1 MSKIDSSKIQLFTS
15 HSRAVA
21 TISHQASRDRVTRII
36 SLSDVA
42 PQPSWGTSTTNP
54 ASSEPNSGE
63 FEGEILI
70 VDTVE
75 LHSSSPPTPT
85 ATKPP
90 LSSCPWL
97 SPPRP
102 VLRRQS
108 TSNVMITSPSESL
121 AFCSISPRAELL
133 PIPSTAAVCGS
144 DANGI
149 SIARSSSL
157 RTYAVPNSNGTATI
171 TSRHFSSTAAPSV
184 VGKVMATSSPILP
197 SHSSMPWYFGEMDRA
212 EATQLLT
219 GCEDGTFLVRI
230 SKNVSRM
237 GEYSLSVVYHH
248 PRHIRIQRSADSSFY
263 LCSPQR
269 FKSLEHMAL
278 LKTSPEQIENFA
290 DVSLIANALWH
301 RLCRCLQNR
310 PSSHTPFDYLSL
322 YHGTTFSHDGVS
334 IHFALV
340 DFYCRVSLNECF
352 DEVQTCLRFPYQ
364 RCPEESVLFYARAQ
378 HDFGGDANPRML
390 SLTRGDLVHVIS
402 TRGNERG
409 WWKGWLNGRV
419 CFLPL
424 WSSLVPLKMAN
435 SAVP

>member
-1 MSKIDSSKIQLFTS
+1 MRLVLLSCFSFAP
-15 HSRAVA
+15 HSPLQGRLND
-21 TISHQASRDRVTRII
+21 QDG
-36 SLSDVA
+36 
-42 PQPSWGTSTTNP
+42 WFP
-54 ASSEPNSGE
+54 ASH
-63 FEGEILI
+63 
-70 VDTVE
+70 VDI
-75 LHSSSPPTPT
+75 PFT
-85 ATKPP
+85 AD
-90 LSSCPWL
+90 

-269 FKSLEHMAL
+269 FKSLE
-278 LKTSPEQIENFA
+278 
-290 DVSLIANALWH
+290 
-301 RLCRCLQNR
+301 
-310 PSSHTPFDYLSL
+310 
-322 YHGTTFSHDGVS
+322 
-334 IHFALV
+334 ALV

-409 WWKGWLNGRV
+409 WWKGWLNGRIG
-419 CFLPL
+419 FFPL
-424 WSSLVPLKMAN
+424 SFVSRQP
-435 SAVP
+435 

>member
-1 MSKIDSSKIQLFTS
+1 MRLVLLSCFSFAPHSPLQGRLNDQDGWFPASHVDIPFTAD
-15 HSRAVA
+15 RAVA

-90 LSSCPWL
+90 LSSCPW
-97 SPPRP
+97 
-102 VLRRQS
+102 
-108 TSNVMITSPSESL
+108 
-121 AFCSISPRAELL
+121 
-133 PIPSTAAVCGS
+133 
-144 DANGI
+144 
-149 SIARSSSL
+149 
-157 RTYAVPNSNGTATI
+157 
-171 TSRHFSSTAAPSV
+171 
-184 VGKVMATSSPILP
+184 
-197 SHSSMPWYFGEMDRA
+197 YFGEMDRA

-269 FKSLEHMAL
+269 FKSLE
-278 LKTSPEQIENFA
+278 
-290 DVSLIANALWH
+290 
-301 RLCRCLQNR
+301 
-310 PSSHTPFDYLSL
+310 
-322 YHGTTFSHDGVS
+322 
-334 IHFALV
+334 ALV

-409 WWKGWLNGRV
+409 WWKGWLNGRIG
-419 CFLPL
+419 FFPL
-424 WSSLVPLKMAN
+424 SFVSRQP
-435 SAVP
+435 